1 MKEKLKKTPV
11 AIIFV
16 MAASL
21 LLAVLCIAYSVYYQY
36 SVKLTEKYGNEK
48 ELAVSAIRSA
58 LRDMSKESGEE
69 NGRFLLAS
77 YDTDK
82 ENQKDIAYSYDNALC
97 ALAFMADGDKESASA
112 ILDAF
117 IYAAVN
123 DRGDVQRVRNA
134 YSAGNIVGDV
144 CGSVR
149 LPGYY
154 DNERNMW
161 VEDPSLVGSS
171 SGNLA
176 WVSLALLWY
185 EIDLLAM

>member
-82 ENQKDIAYSYDNALC
+82 ENQ
-97 ALAFMADGDKESASA
+97 
-112 ILDAF
+112 
-117 IYAAVN
+117 
-123 DRGDVQRVRNA
+123 
-134 YSAGNIVGDV
+134 
-144 CGSVR
+144 
-149 LPGYY
+149 
-154 DNERNMW
+154 
-161 VEDPSLVGSS
+161 
-171 SGNLA
+171 
-176 WVSLALLWY
+176 
-185 EIDLLAM
+185 